1 MKQSI
6 TFEKTVVELCRVL
19 VGATFAF
26 SGFVKAV
33 DPLGFTYKIQDYL
46 IFLNLSNFVSLALTA
61 AVIMVVAEFTLG
73 IFLLL
78 GIFRKT
84 TTRLIG
90 LFMFF
95 FTPLTLWIALTDPVK
110 DCGCFGDALI
120 ITNWQTFYKNIIL
133 LASII
138 LLIIKWK
145 KITPL
150 FSSKMTTT
158 MAVFVILYG
167 ILFSLYNIYDLP
179 VIDFRP
185 YKIGAN
191 IPVQMYVDPDKS
203 DVYET
208 VFIYSKNGVQEEFN
222 ESDYPWDDS
231 TWTFVD
237 MKTRLVKEGE
247 KPAIED
253 FAIEPLY
260 QDETNVWNIGEDITD
275 LVLSDTTYTFLMI
288 TYSLEKMSERHLDKF
303 KEIAKYAIDNE
314 FAFYHLTASSLDV
327 VGEWEAQHNT
337 GMQFCHVDE
346 RELKTM
352 IRSNPGLMLIKE
364 GTVINKWDDNKV
376 PSPNNLFAQNSG
388 SLKGRGLLIS
398 LLLFFVPLVILIVVD
413 KKNS

>member
-90 LFMFF
+90 LFMVF

-253 FAIEPLY
+253 FAIEPL
-260 QDETNVWNIGEDITD
+260 
-275 LVLSDTTYTFLMI
+275 
-288 TYSLEKMSERHLDKF
+288 
-303 KEIAKYAIDNE
+303 
-314 FAFYHLTASSLDV
+314 
-327 VGEWEAQHNT
+327 
-337 GMQFCHVDE
+337 
-346 RELKTM
+346 
-352 IRSNPGLMLIKE
+352 
-364 GTVINKWDDNKV
+364 
-376 PSPNNLFAQNSG
+376 
-388 SLKGRGLLIS
+388 
-398 LLLFFVPLVILIVVD
+398 
-413 KKNS
+413 